1 MQKKWRSEE
10 QKHCI
15 SKEICTFAAAIGCN
29 DLQKMGRCS
38 PLTYVSIQTAYMTI
52 DVNPQASFSLI
63 ADFDGNMD
71 ELMHTPFDTTLP
83 AIALRNMM
91 LFPGVV
97 GSVAVN
103 RTMSLKVVNQ
113 SLKKGSLIAVLA
125 QKNAHVDEPER
136 KDFYDEGVVARV
148 MRTIDLPNP
157 MGGKSC
163 MAILQT
169 YGPLKLEKITRR
181 KPTMR
186 VEVSPIEEV
195 IYDKDDEQFK
205 AVADACRDGMVNFL
219 QLNDGPR
226 SEEATFAVNNISHPV
241 FLVNFICSNMQL
253 TQDDRYKL
261 FQIHDVRERAM
272 HLLQIINREVQ
283 FAQIKHDIQSQTRRD
298 LDQQQREYFL
308 HQQMKNIQ
316 SELGE
321 DGNNDA
327 TELEDKA
334 SKLYMPTKVAET
346 FKREVEKFKRINPQS
361 PDYNMQLNYLQTI
374 VSLPWG
380 IDTKDNLNIKNAER
394 VLDRDHYG
402 MEKVKERILEHLA
415 TLRFRRT
422 EKAPI
427 LCLVG
432 PPGVGKTSLG
442 RSIAEALGRKYV
454 RISLGGV
461 HDEAEIRGHRR
472 TYIGAMP
479 GRIIKGI
486 MKAETCNP
494 LFVLDEVDKV
504 SENNYNGDPH
514 SALLEVLDPEQNNA
528 FHDNFID
535 LDFDLSKVFFIAT
548 ANSLQTIP
556 RPLLDR
562 MEIIDVEGYLT
573 EEKKEIARRHLIP
586 KEQKEFDFGED
597 GKLKFTPA
605 AIEYVIEKYTRE
617 SGVRQLEK
625 QFDKIFRKVAYLTS
639 TSDDGRMPYAGQSI
653 KPADIET
660 LLGKPIFSRDKYQGN
675 KYAGVVTGLAWTA
688 VGGEI
693 LFIETSVS
701 RSKGPKL
708 TLTGNLGDVMKESAV
723 LALEYIKA
731 HADKLH
737 IDYRVFDHWGV
748 HIHVPE
754 GATPKDGPSAGITI
768 ATSIASALTQRRVR
782 DHIAMT
788 GEITLRGRVLPVGG
802 IKEKIL
808 AAKRAGITD
817 IMISEE
823 NHKDVDEIN
832 ERYVDG
838 LTFHFVNDVQDV
850 LRFALLDEKVDN
862 AIELT
867 IPNDTTNNDA
877 PSQPETGKKVAV
889 RLLKEK

>member
-1 MQKKWRSEE
+1 M
-10 QKHCI
+10 
-15 SKEICTFAAAIGCN
+15 N
-29 DLQKMGRCS
+29 
-38 PLTYVSIQTAYMTI
+38 I

-63 ADFDGNMD
+63 ADFDGDMN
-71 ELMHTPFDTTLP
+71 ELLHTPFDTTLP
-83 AIALRNMM
+83 ALILRNMM

-97 GSVAVN
+97 GSVAIN

-125 QKNAHVDEPER
+125 QKDANVEEPER
-136 KDFYDEGVVARV
+136 NDLYDEGVVARV
-148 MRTIDLPNP
+148 MRTIDLPGLPGSNN
-157 MGGKSC
+157 C

-169 YGPLKLEKITRR
+169 YGPIKLEQVKRR

-195 IYDKDDEQFK
+195 TYNKDDEEIK
-205 AVADACRDGMVNFL
+205 ALADACRDGMIKFL
-219 QLNDGPR
+219 QLNDAPR
-226 SEEATFAVNNISHPV
+226 SEEAIFAIKNISHPI
-241 FLVNFICSNMQL
+241 FLISFICTNMQL
-253 TQDDRYKL
+253 SQDERYKL
-261 FQIHDVRERAM
+261 LQKHDQRDRAM
-272 HLLQIINREVQ
+272 LLLQIINRQIQ
-283 FAQIKHDIQSQTRRD
+283 FAQIKHDIQNQTRRD

-308 HQQMKNIQ
+308 HQQIKNIQ

-321 DGNNDA
+321 GENSDVI
-327 TELEDKA
+327 ELERKA
-334 SKLYMPTKVAET
+334 QKLNMPQKVADT
-346 FKREVEKFKRINPQS
+346 FKREIDKFKKINPQS
-361 PDYNMQLNYLQTI
+361 PDYSIQLNYLQTI
-374 VSLPWG
+374 VALPWG
-380 IDTKDNLNIKNAER
+380 IGTNDNLNIKNAER
-394 VLDRDHYG
+394 VLERDHYG

-415 TLRFRRT
+415 TLRYRRN

-486 MKAETCNP
+486 MKAETNNP

-514 SALLEVLDPEQNNA
+514 SALLEVLDPEQNST
-528 FHDNFID
+528 FHDNYLD

-562 MEIIDVEGYLT
+562 MEVIEVEGYLT

-586 KEQKEFDFGED
+586 KEQKEYDFGKEQNND
-597 GKLKFTPA
+597 KDAKLKFTSS
-605 AIEYVIEKYTRE
+605 AIEYIIEKYTRE

-639 TSDDGRMPYAGQSI
+639 TSEDGHMPYAGHSI
-653 KPADIET
+653 KPADIEQ
-660 LLGKPIFSRDKYQGN
+660 LLGKPLFSRDKYQGN

-723 LALEYIKA
+723 LALEYIKS
-731 HADKLH
+731 HADKLG

-823 NHKDVDEIN
+823 NRKDVEEIN
-832 ERYVDG
+832 ERYVEG
-838 LTFHFVNDVQDV
+838 LTFHFVNDVQEV
-850 LRFALLDEKVDN
+850 LQFALLNEKVDN

-867 IPNDTTNNDA
+867 FDDDANNANTTTNTDA
-877 PSQPETGKKVAV
+877 DKKVAV
-889 RLLKEK
+889 RLLKEKD